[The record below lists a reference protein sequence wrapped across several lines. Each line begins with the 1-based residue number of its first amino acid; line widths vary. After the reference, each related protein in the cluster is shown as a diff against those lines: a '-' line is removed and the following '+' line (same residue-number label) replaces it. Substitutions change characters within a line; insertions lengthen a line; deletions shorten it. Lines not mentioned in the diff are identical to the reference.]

1 MLHQADTKGRVCLF
15 SLLQVFL
22 QSDSP
27 GGRGDAGGKPRE
39 RKPDHPPLQC
49 GQQLRPVP
57 QTDDGQVATSNKHAI
72 LHIHTIYN
80 ICSEIN
86 LCFSGRVMKNYRVSV
101 TKSGFVIE
109 LNTAVSPRHPNIDPE
124 NLIYEEQKPETE

>member
-1 MLHQADTKGRVCLF
+1 MLHQAGNKGGVCLF

-27 GGRGDAGGKPRE
+27 GGRGDAGGKPRA
-39 RKPDHPPLQC
+39 RRPDHPPVQR

-57 QTDDGQVATSNKHAI
+57 QTADAQVATSNKHAN
-72 LHIHTIYN
+72 LHLHTICDK
-80 ICSEIN
+80 CSEMN
-86 LCFSGRVMKNYRVSV
+86 LSFSGHVMKNYRVSA

-109 LNTAVSPRHPNIDPE
+109 LNTAVSPSQPNIDPE